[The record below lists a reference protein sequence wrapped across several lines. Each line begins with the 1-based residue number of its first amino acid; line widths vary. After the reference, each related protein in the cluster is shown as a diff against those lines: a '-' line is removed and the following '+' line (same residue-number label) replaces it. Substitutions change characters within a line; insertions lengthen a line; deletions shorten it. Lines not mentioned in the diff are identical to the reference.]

1 MADPRVQQFA
11 RILLDTC
18 LGVQKG
24 WQVLVSSTPLARPIV
39 EELTRGLAERGAH
52 ALLRLNWSEGMG
64 EQVWIEA
71 APLEVLAEL
80 PEIARYEL
88 EHADAVVAIVAP
100 ENTRAYASVDEERM
114 QTVQRAYR
122 PATERLL
129 DGTLP
134 WVGCYYPV
142 PAIAQDA
149 QMSLRELE
157 DFFFGAVLLDW
168 EAERKRM
175 QRLCD
180 RFDAADEVRIV
191 GENTDLR
198 LSLAGRSGKVDAG
211 GANMPGGE
219 FFFCPVED
227 SAEGVIHFTEFPGFY
242 HGREVPG
249 IRLRLEAGRVVD
261 ASADR
266 NEDFLLST
274 LDTDE
279 GARRVGELGVGCN
292 PGITRYMKNV
302 AYDEKI
308 DGTAHIALGNGFPFL
323 GGENVSAIH
332 WDIVKDLRAGG
343 RIELDGEVVQRDG
356 RWLV

>member
-1 MADPRVQQFA
+1 MSDPRVQEFA

-24 WQVLVSSTPLARPIV
+24 WQVLVNSTPIARPIV

-52 ALLRLNWSEGMG
+52 ALLRLNFSEGMG
-64 EQVWIEA
+64 EQIWIEN
-71 APLEVLAEL
+71 APLDVVAEL
-80 PEIARYEL
+80 PDIARYEL
-88 EHADAVVAIVAP
+88 ETCDAVIAVVAP
-100 ENTRAYASVDEERM
+100 ENTRSYTSTDAERM
-114 QTVQRAYR
+114 QLVQKAYR

-134 WVGCYYPV
+134 WVGCFYPV
-142 PAIAQDA
+142 PAFAQDA
-149 QMSLRELE
+149 EMSLHALE
-157 DFFFGAVLLDW
+157 DFFFGAVLRDW
-168 EAERKRM
+168 DAEHERM
-175 QRLCD
+175 QRYCD
-180 RFDAADEVRIV
+180 RFDAAEEVRIV
-191 GENTDLR
+191 GPGTDLR
-198 LSLAGRSGKVDAG
+198 LSIAGRKGKVDAG

-227 SAEGVIHFTEFPGFY
+227 SVEGTIHFAEFPGFY
-242 HGREVPG
+242 LGREVPG
-249 IRLRLEAGRVVD
+249 IRLRFEGGRVVEV
-261 ASADR
+261 SAER
-266 NEDFLLST
+266 NEDFLITT

-279 GARRVGELGVGCN
+279 GARRVGELGIGCN

-323 GGENVSAIH
+323 GGENVSAVH
-332 WDIVKDLRAGG
+332 WDIVKDLRSGG
-343 RIELDGEVVQRDG
+343 RIELDGEVVQQDG